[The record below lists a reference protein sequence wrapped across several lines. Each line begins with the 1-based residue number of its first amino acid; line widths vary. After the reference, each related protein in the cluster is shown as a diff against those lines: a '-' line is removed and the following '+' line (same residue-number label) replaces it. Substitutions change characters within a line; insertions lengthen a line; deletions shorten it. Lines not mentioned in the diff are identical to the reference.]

1 MKQSQPEND
10 GPEKTQKRAS
20 YFTHEQRLN
29 PKELEGLVF
38 REITSDTTS
47 SVSIL
52 GKRITRQY
60 ASEFVLPDDTRVAIS
75 RHESANP
82 SDEMESVTLCLSIG
96 LRLNAQQLTQALATA
111 DELGCTD
118 SGAYTNTST
127 TSSEEI
133 FSDVSLEMDKETG
146 SKNRGTY
153 GDLLN
158 TSTEDLHAAALD
170 RSIPRSSSKYT
181 HCPHGLRISDYM
193 NDDPWAAAI
202 LLVDS
207 TANDDLLRQLETGC
221 RLDPEAY
228 RMERLQRRRNWET
241 IIDLHNEPTIRSIGL
256 SRAQSETDSI
266 NTACTDVG
274 EDE

>member
-1 MKQSQPEND
+1 MKEGQLDND
-10 GPEKTQKRAS
+10 GPDEKQKTATYPMR
-20 YFTHEQRLN
+20 EQRLN
-29 PKELEGLVF
+29 LKELEGFVF
-38 REITSDTTS
+38 REVTSDTTS

-75 RHESANP
+75 RHESTTP
-82 SDEMESVTLCLSIG
+82 SEGMESVTLCLSIG
-96 LRLNAQQLTQALATA
+96 LLLNAQQLTQALTTTE
-111 DELGCTD
+111 ELGGTD
-118 SGAYTNTST
+118 SGAYTSTST

-133 FSDVSLEMDKETG
+133 FSDVSHETDKET
-146 SKNRGTY
+146 SCKSRGTRE
-153 GDLLN
+153 DLLN
-158 TSTEDLHAAALD
+158 TSAEDLHATALD
-170 RSIPRSSSKYT
+170 RPIQRSSSKYT

-202 LLVDS
+202 LLVDN
-207 TANDDLLRQLETGC
+207 TANDDLLRQLEAGC

-266 NTACTDVG
+266 STTCTDVG